1 MHDPTSPDTPAALAG
16 LDLLVSAVVLL
27 DEALC
32 IRYCNPVAENLFAIS
47 RRACLGRPVQR
58 LCQLPPSFI
67 ASLEDT
73 LHQRWSYT
81 RHDIVVPQQGHDPLH
96 LDCSISPLET
106 SMARLLLEFH
116 PINQQLQTARE
127 EHEAMQQVIHRE
139 LLRNLAHEI
148 KNPLGGI
155 RGSAQLLER
164 ELDDPE
170 LRQFTQVI
178 IDETDRLQALMQRL
192 LSSYR
197 TVQPTPLNIHEVLE
211 LCRTLMCAEFP
222 AVRIERDYDI
232 SLPDLSG
239 NREQLVQALL
249 NIVRN
254 AAQAVQGRGRIQ
266 LRTRIQRQVTLVKKR
281 HPLVLEVQVIDDGPG
296 VPEEIRDRVFYPLVS
311 ARAGGSGL
319 GLALAHD
326 FIQQHHGSIEVESV
340 PGRTCFTVRLPL
352 PRLATE
358 DAQ

>member
-1 MHDPTSPDTPAALAG
+1 MHDLTAPGTPAALAG
-16 LDLLVSAVVLL
+16 LDLLAAAVVLL
-27 DEALC
+27 DAALC
-32 IRYCNPVAENLFAIS
+32 IRYCNPVAENLFATS
-47 RRACLGRPVQR
+47 RRACLGRSIR
-58 LCQLPPSFI
+58 HLCQAPPSFV
-67 ASLEDT
+67 ARLEDT
-73 LHQRWSYT
+73 LQQHWSHA
-81 RHDIVVPQQGHDPLH
+81 RHDVVVARPDHEPLH
-96 LDCSISPLET
+96 LDCSISPVDVP
-106 SMARLLLEFH
+106 MAGLLLEFH
-116 PINQQLQTARE
+116 PIDQQLQTARE

-155 RGSAQLLER
+155 RGSAQLLAR
-164 ELDDPE
+164 ELADPE

-211 LCRTLMCAEFP
+211 LCRKLLCAEFP
-222 AVRIERDYDI
+222 AVRVERDYDV
-232 SLPDLSG
+232 SLPALSG
-239 NREQLVQALL
+239 NREQLVQAFL

-254 AAQAVQGRGRIQ
+254 AAQAVQGDGRIQ
-266 LRTRIQRQVTLVKKR
+266 LRTRIQRQATLVKKR
-281 HPLVLEVQVIDDGPG
+281 HALVLEVRIIDDGPG

-326 FIQQHHGSIEVESV
+326 FIQQHQGSIEVESV

-352 PRLATE
+352 PPLAVAE
-358 DAQ
+358 AP